1 MQHRR
6 PLFVAAALLAATFAA
21 PAAADVKAGVDA
33 WKAGNFTA
41 AVAEWRPIADKGDAD
56 AQFNMGQAYR
66 FGKGVPKDLRITQ
79 SWYEKA
85 AQQGHEKAQA
95 NLGILLFDTGKR
107 AEALPWIRKA
117 ADRGDPRAL
126 YVLGTAHFNGDLV
139 AKDWPRAYAMMTRAS
154 AAGLPPAAQ
163 SLAQMDKY
171 LPAADRQKGIA
182 LARQMETGV
191 ATTAA
196 TPKAPPPKP
205 ARVAG
210 AATAK
215 TSVPAPKAAAPA
227 PKAAAPVAK
236 TATPAPKAAAK
247 PAAPAGRW
255 RVQLGAYSS
264 TESAREQWAAASR
277 KIAALKDLQPSYE
290 PAGKLTRLRVGPL
303 ADKAA
308 AERVC
313 ASVKAAGQGC
323 FTVAP

>member
-1 MQHRR
+1 MHHRQY
-6 PLFVAAALLAATFAA
+6 LFIAATAVAAFLAA

-33 WKAGNFTA
+33 WNAGNFTA
-41 AVAEWRPIADKGDAD
+41 AVAEWRPLADKGDAD

-79 SWYEKA
+79 SWYQKA

-107 AEALPWIRKA
+107 AEAMPWIKKA

-139 AKDWPRAYAMMTRAS
+139 AKDWPRAYAMMTRAA
-154 AAGLPPAAQ
+154 AAGLPPAAN
-163 SLAQMDKY
+163 SLAEMDKY
-171 LPAADRQKGIA
+171 VPAADRQKGIA
-182 LARQMETGV
+182 LARQIGNGGSV
-191 ATTAA
+191 AS
-196 TPKAPPPKP
+196 PPKGP
-205 ARVAG
+205 APKPPRVAG
-210 AATAK
+210 AAKPAPAAK
-215 TSVPAPKAAAPA
+215 TPAAKP
-227 PKAAAPVAK
+227 AAAPVA
-236 TATPAPKAAAK
+236 T
-247 PAAPAGRW
+247 GRW

-264 TESAREQWAAASR
+264 ADSAREQWTAASK
-277 KIAALKDLQPSYE
+277 KIAALKGLHPYYE

-308 AERVC
+308 AEGLC

-323 FTVAP
+323 YIVAP